1 MFCLKRIFNY
11 FLKAA
16 ILNLKYIFEKL
27 KTKYMKKLF
36 TLLVIFLSIYN
47 YSQVSVR
54 GYYRKNGTYV
64 QPHVRTYPNSTV
76 TDNYSYR
83 GNYNPNTEYNT
94 ISSNNSPSTTYNYYN
109 NSSSTSN
116 YDKEQINGYYR
127 HDGTY
132 VNGYY
137 RKKTKTSISYNN
149 SKYVY
154 NDNSNNNKNS
164 KKKYVNTTN
173 VNLRTT
179 PEVNDNIIEELSFL
193 DEVVSI
199 EKVGYWDKVQVKKY
213 VPNTNSYSTI
223 YGFINSR
230 YLTPS
235 SNNENTSIGYTT
247 SNESKY
253 FRVKVDKTYFYNT
266 PNIKDVRKAYL
277 IYDTIIYAIAES
289 KYFIYIEFTNSSGQT
304 SIGWIL
310 KDDLIRE

>member
-1 MFCLKRIFNY
+1 
-11 FLKAA
+11 
-16 ILNLKYIFEKL
+16 
-27 KTKYMKKLF
+27 MKKLF
-36 TLLVIFLSIYN
+36 ALLVVLLSIYN

-64 QPHVRTYPNSTV
+64 QPHLRTAPNSTI

-94 ISSNNSPSTTYNYYN
+94 TSSNSSPSTTYNYYN

-116 YDKEQINGYYR
+116 YDKKWINGYYR
-127 HDGTY
+127 RDGTY

-137 RKKTKTSISYNN
+137 HKKRTTPTSSNN
-149 SKYVY
+149 LDYVY
-154 NDNSNNNKNS
+154 NDNSNNYKRS
-164 KKKYVNTTN
+164 VKYVNTTN
-173 VNLRTT
+173 VNLRST
-179 PEVNDNIIEELSFL
+179 PEVNDNIIEELSFS
-193 DEVVSI
+193 DEVTSI

-213 VPNTNSYSTI
+213 IPSTNSYSTV

-235 SNNENTSIGYTT
+235 LNNENISVGNPK
-247 SNESKY
+247 SSDSKY
-253 FRVKVDKTYFYNT
+253 FKVKVDKTYFCNT
-266 PNIKDVRKAYL
+266 PNIRDIRKAYL